1 VHLTV
6 LDQSP
11 VPEGS
16 RPSEA
21 LANSV
26 DLAQL
31 ADRSGY
37 HRYWVAEHH
46 NSTGL
51 AGSAPEILIG
61 HLAQATERIRVGSAG
76 VMLSHYSPYKVAE
89 VFRVLE
95 VLHPGRIDLG
105 FGRAPGTDSHT
116 AYALARGG
124 TPGSIEYFPNLVE
137 ELLQYLHDA
146 VPDDSPLASVHA
158 RPAPEDDHHPEVWV
172 LASSH
177 SSAGLAAHFGLPL
190 GWAYFIGG
198 DGAEITDAYR
208 RQYQPSRL
216 HPEPK
221 VSVAV
226 AAVCADT
233 EAEAEHVASS
243 LRAWRSGGLR
253 GPIPRPTAGAAP
265 DAPLAVSYGPAK
277 PLIVGTAEQ
286 VRAGIDGVAA
296 AHGAD
301 EVAVVTITHDHAA
314 RRRSYELLAT
324 AYGLAD

>member
-1 VHLTV
+1 M
-6 LDQSP
+6 
-11 VPEGS
+11 PEGS
-16 RPSEA
+16 RASEA

-31 ADRSGY
+31 ADRLGY

-51 AGSAPEILIG
+51 AGSAPEILIA

-89 VFRVLE
+89 LFRVLE
-95 VLHPGRIDLG
+95 ALHPGRIDLG
-105 FGRAPGTDSHT
+105 FGRAPGTDGHT
-116 AYALARGG
+116 TYALARGG
-124 TPGSIEYFPNLVE
+124 TPVSIEYFPNLVE
-137 ELLQYLHDA
+137 ELLQYLYDE
-146 VPDDSPLASVHA
+146 VPDGSPLAAVHA
-158 RPAPEDDHHPEVWV
+158 RPSPEDDHHPEVWV

-208 RQYQPSRL
+208 RQYRPSVR

-233 EAEAEHVASS
+233 APEADHLASS

-253 GPIPRPTAGAAP
+253 GPIPRPASDPSASH
-265 DAPLAVSYGPAK
+265 PLAVPPVSYGAAK
-277 PLIVGTAEQ
+277 PLIVGTADQ

-301 EVAVVTITHDHAA
+301 EVAVVTITHDHEA
-314 RRRSYELLAT
+314 RCRSYELLAT
-324 AYGLAD
+324 AYGLVD

>member
-1 VHLTV
+1 
-6 LDQSP
+6 
-11 VPEGS
+11 
-16 RPSEA
+16 
-21 LANSV
+21 
-26 DLAQL
+26 
-31 ADRSGY
+31 
-37 HRYWVAEHH
+37 
-46 NSTGL
+46 
-51 AGSAPEILIG
+51 
-61 HLAQATERIRVGSAG
+61 
-76 VMLSHYSPYKVAE
+76 M
-89 VFRVLE
+89 
-95 VLHPGRIDLG
+95 
-105 FGRAPGTDSHT
+105 
-116 AYALARGG
+116 
-124 TPGSIEYFPNLVE
+124 
-137 ELLQYLHDA
+137 
-146 VPDDSPLASVHA
+146 
-158 RPAPEDDHHPEVWV
+158 

-265 DAPLAVSYGPAK
+265 DPPLAVSYGPAK